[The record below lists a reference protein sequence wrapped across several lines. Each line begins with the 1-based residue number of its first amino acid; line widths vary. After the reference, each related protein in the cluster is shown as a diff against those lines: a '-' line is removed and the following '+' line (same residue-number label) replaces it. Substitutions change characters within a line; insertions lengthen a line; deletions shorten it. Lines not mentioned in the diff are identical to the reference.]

1 MTYNEEEMLRICEKY
16 GIETV
21 EKEGASLY
29 LGKEMNEDFSF
40 NEIMKQSISD

>member
-21 EKEGASLY
+21 EKEGAPLY
-29 LGKEMNEDFSF
+29 LSKEMNEDFSF
-40 NEIMKQSISD
+40 NKIMKQSISD